1 MSGVAPRECS
11 HRTGRHGVAGEEDKE
26 AVMAVFGGLGQLGQ
40 EHREVDIAVFGRTL
54 SHLSAE
60 CLE

>member
-26 AVMAVFGGLGQLGQ
+26 AVMAVFGGLGQ
-40 EHREVDIAVFGRTL
+40 EHREVDMAVFGRTL
-54 SHLSAE
+54 RHLSAE